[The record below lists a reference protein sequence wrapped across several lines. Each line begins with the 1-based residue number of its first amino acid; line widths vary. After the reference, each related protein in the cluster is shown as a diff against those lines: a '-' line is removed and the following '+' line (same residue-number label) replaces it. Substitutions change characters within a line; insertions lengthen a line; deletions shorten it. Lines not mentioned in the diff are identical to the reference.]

1 MAIGVYYEL
10 CIHWFFHD
18 FEIGIFSVLFFTFFC
33 TLAPFGSF
41 PLWCLIYPWF
51 LFWDFLYFFHLF
63 CILAPFGSFLLWCRS
78 LQPDSSLIALFRSR
92 VWSPSLIEIEIVRFW
107 SIFSAYLFYFLTMII
122 PSLIEIEI
130 VRLWKRSFF
139 PGYLSKGD
147 VFWKC

>member
-92 VWSPSLIEIEIVRFW
+92 VWSPLFDRDRNSTFLVHLFSLSF
-107 SIFSAYLFYFLTMII
+107 LFFDNDNPLFDRDRNST
-122 PSLIEIEI
+122 SVETVLLS
-130 VRLWKRSFF
+130 RLSF
-139 PGYLSKGD
+139 
-147 VFWKC
+147 